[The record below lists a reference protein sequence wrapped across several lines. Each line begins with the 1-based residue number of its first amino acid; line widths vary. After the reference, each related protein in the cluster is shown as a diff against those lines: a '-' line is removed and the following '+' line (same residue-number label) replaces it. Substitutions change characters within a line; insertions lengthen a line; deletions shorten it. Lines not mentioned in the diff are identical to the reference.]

1 MDTEGK
7 IEGDVSAIDTANTI
21 DGDIQ
26 KLKHGKNFKRGIA
39 VYACQSDVK
48 HPTLL
53 RVAHGAG
60 VLSKDR
66 YDILSTTE
74 EELTPKELGDI
85 LENYF
90 GFCNGDYEQHLI
102 EGVQRTRFGMKVF
115 GEYRYCGSER
125 TDKDWCDTGLASV
138 EAVETMK
145 YGEALV
151 IDCGKGQDESEINKV
166 VFGK

>member
-7 IEGDVSAIDTANTI
+7 KEEVVSTIDSI

-53 RVAHGAG
+53 RVAQGAG

-66 YDILSTTE
+66 YDLLSATE
-74 EELTPKELGDI
+74 EEPTPKELGDI

-151 IDCGKGQDESEINKV
+151 IDCGDSQDESEINKV

>member
-7 IEGDVSAIDTANTI
+7 KEEVVSSINSI

-53 RVAHGAG
+53 RVAQGAG

-66 YDILSTTE
+66 YNILSTTE

-151 IDCGKGQDESEINKV
+151 IDCGDSQDESEINKV

>member
-1 MDTEGK
+1 MVTEGK
-7 IEGDVSAIDTANTI
+7 KEGGVSSI

-60 VLSKDR
+60 VLSR
-66 YDILSTTE
+66 E
-74 EELTPKELGDI
+74 PTPKELGDI

-151 IDCGKGQDESEINKV
+151 IDCGKSQDESEINKV

>member
-7 IEGDVSAIDTANTI
+7 KEGDVSSI

-26 KLKHGKNFKRGIA
+26 KLKHVKNFKRVIA

-74 EELTPKELGDI
+74 EEPTPKELGDI

-145 YGEALV
+145 YGEAIV
-151 IDCGKGQDESEINKV
+151 IDCGDSQDESEINKV

>member
-1 MDTEGK
+1 MVTEGK
-7 IEGDVSAIDTANTI
+7 KEGGVSSI

-60 VLSKDR
+60 VLGKDR
-66 YDILSTTE
+66 YDLLSTTE
-74 EELTPKELGDI
+74 EEPTPKELGDI

-151 IDCGKGQDESEINKV
+151 IDCGKSQDESEINKA

>member
-7 IEGDVSAIDTANTI
+7 KEGDVSSIDSNNVNNAI

-53 RVAHGAG
+53 RVAHGAE

-102 EGVQRTRFGMKVF
+102 EGVQRTRFGMKV
-115 GEYRYCGSER
+115 S
-125 TDKDWCDTGLASV
+125 
-138 EAVETMK
+138 
-145 YGEALV
+145 
-151 IDCGKGQDESEINKV
+151 
-166 VFGK
+166 